1 MNNKTNKLINY
12 LKNPIAILILI
23 SLALTFIVETISTGS
38 LKLSIAFLHFNF
50 MTFLFNA
57 LIILLNLSL
66 TLLIKKKIFAYFI
79 ISMLWI
85 CNTSEKIYY

>member
-12 LKNPIAILILI
+12 LKNPIAILI

-38 LKLSIAFLHFNF
+38 LKLSMSFIHDNF

-66 TLLIKKKIFAYFI
+66 TLLIKKKIFAYSI

-85 CNTSEKIYY
+85 CIRSEIIYY

>member
-12 LKNPIAILILI
+12 LKNPIAILI

-38 LKLSIAFLHFNF
+38 LKLSMSFIHDNF

-66 TLLIKKKIFAYFI
+66 TLLIKKKIFTYSI

-85 CNTSEKIYY
+85 CIRSEIIYY

>member
-12 LKNPIAILILI
+12 LKNPIAILI

-38 LKLSIAFLHFNF
+38 LKLSMSFIHDNF

-85 CNTSEKIYY
+85 CIRSEIIYY